1 LWRWHR
7 FSASAIA
14 VVTPVSKALIADLSS
29 APRLSAA
36 MGVFWNN
43 LGYRRSAADN
53 PGYSSSAWVGP
64 RFFDTLTLVTVAVTL
79 GVVLLVRGQKSPRPP
94 LPSTRRKTVL
104 NWMGP
109 NGCELSGEQC
119 VRLLVIEDED
129 RLSGILKSKLGDV
142 GFTVDVAGS
151 AADATAALELIN
163 YDAAVLDLG
172 LPDGDGL
179 AVLAVARRL
188 GKALPILILTARD
201 AVEDRVAGLN
211 AGADDYLTK
220 PFAMTELIARI
231 KALLRR
237 PGGVLGL
244 TLEAGNVRLD
254 TVGLELTVAGAPVR
268 LSRRELAI
276 LEQMMRR
283 FGRSVPKT
291 VLEEKLYG
299 IDEEPD
305 SNPIPVHVHHLRR
318 QLEAANASLTIHT
331 IRGVGYILAETKA

>member
-1 LWRWHR
+1 
-7 FSASAIA
+7 
-14 VVTPVSKALIADLSS
+14 
-29 APRLSAA
+29 
-36 MGVFWNN
+36 
-43 LGYRRSAADN
+43 
-53 PGYSSSAWVGP
+53 
-64 RFFDTLTLVTVAVTL
+64 
-79 GVVLLVRGQKSPRPP
+79 
-94 LPSTRRKTVL
+94 
-104 NWMGP
+104 
-109 NGCELSGEQC
+109 

-142 GFTVDVAGS
+142 GFTVDIAAS
-151 AADATAALELIN
+151 AVDASAALELIN

-179 AVLAVARRL
+179 AVLAAARRI

-220 PFAMTELIARI
+220 PFAMSGLIARI
-231 KALLRR
+231 NALLRR
-237 PGGVLGL
+237 PGGVLGIN
-244 TLEAGNVRLD
+244 LEAGNVRLD
-254 TVGLELTVAGAPVR
+254 TVGREITVAGTPVR
-268 LSRRELAI
+268 LSRRELGI

-283 FGRSVPKT
+283 FGRIVPKA

-318 QLEAANASLTIHT
+318 QLEAANASLAIHT

>member
-1 LWRWHR
+1 
-7 FSASAIA
+7 
-14 VVTPVSKALIADLSS
+14 
-29 APRLSAA
+29 
-36 MGVFWNN
+36 M
-43 LGYRRSAADN
+43 
-53 PGYSSSAWVGP
+53 
-64 RFFDTLTLVTVAVTL
+64 
-79 GVVLLVRGQKSPRPP
+79 
-94 LPSTRRKTVL
+94 
-104 NWMGP
+104 
-109 NGCELSGEQC
+109 
-119 VRLLVIEDED
+119 RLLVIEDED
-129 RLSGILKSKLGDV
+129 RLSGILKSKLGEI
-142 GFTVDVAGS
+142 GFAVDIA
-151 AADATAALELIN
+151 ATAEDASIALELIN

-179 AVLAVARRL
+179 AALTVARSA

-220 PFAMTELIARI
+220 PFAMTELVARI

-237 PGGVLGL
+237 PGGVLGM

-254 TVGLELTVAGAPVR
+254 TIGRELTISGNPVR

-283 FGRSVPKT
+283 FGRIVPKA

-318 QLEAANASLTIHT
+318 QLEAANASLAIHT

>member
-1 LWRWHR
+1 
-7 FSASAIA
+7 
-14 VVTPVSKALIADLSS
+14 VSGDK
-29 APRLSAA
+29 P
-36 MGVFWNN
+36 
-43 LGYRRSAADN
+43 
-53 PGYSSSAWVGP
+53 
-64 RFFDTLTLVTVAVTL
+64 
-79 GVVLLVRGQKSPRPP
+79 
-94 LPSTRRKTVL
+94 
-104 NWMGP
+104 
-109 NGCELSGEQC
+109 

-129 RLSGILKSKLGDV
+129 RLSGILKSRLGDA
-142 GFTVDVAGS
+142 GFAVDVAGS
-151 AADATAALELIN
+151 AGDAEAALELIN

-179 AVLAVARRL
+179 AVLAAARRI

-220 PFAMTELIARI
+220 PFAMTELAARI

-237 PGGVLGL
+237 PGGVLGM

-254 TVGLELTVAGAPVR
+254 TIGRELSVGGNPVR

-283 FGRSVPKT
+283 LGRILPKA

-318 QLEAANASLTIHT
+318 QLEAAGASLAIHT
-331 IRGVGYILAETKA
+331 IRGVGYILADRTA

>member
-1 LWRWHR
+1 MGTCVRQTL
-7 FSASAIA
+7 AGG
-14 VVTPVSKALIADLSS
+14 LS
-29 APRLSAA
+29 L
-36 MGVFWNN
+36 
-43 LGYRRSAADN
+43 
-53 PGYSSSAWVGP
+53 
-64 RFFDTLTLVTVAVTL
+64 
-79 GVVLLVRGQKSPRPP
+79 
-94 LPSTRRKTVL
+94 
-104 NWMGP
+104 
-109 NGCELSGEQC
+109 
-119 VRLLVIEDED
+119 RLLVIEDED
-129 RLSGILKSKLGDV
+129 RLCGILKSKLGET
-142 GFTVDVAGS
+142 GFTVDIAASAEDAGI
-151 AADATAALELIN
+151 ALELIN

-179 AVLAVARRL
+179 AVLTAARAA

-220 PFAMTELIARI
+220 PFAMTELVARI

-237 PGGVLGL
+237 PGSVLGI
-244 TLEAGNVRLD
+244 TLEVGNIRLD
-254 TVGLELTVAGAPVR
+254 TIGRELLIGGNPVR

-283 FGRSVPKT
+283 FGRIVPKA

-318 QLEAANASLTIHT
+318 QLEAAGANIEIHT
-331 IRGVGYILAETKA
+331 IRGVGYVLADRAV